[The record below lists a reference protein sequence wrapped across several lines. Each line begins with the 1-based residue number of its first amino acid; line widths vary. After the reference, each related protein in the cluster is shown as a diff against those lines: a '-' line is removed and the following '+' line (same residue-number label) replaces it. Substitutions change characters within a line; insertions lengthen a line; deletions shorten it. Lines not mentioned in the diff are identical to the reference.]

1 MHKHSVRRGG
11 VVGLMAAAALL
22 VGALPASAAPG
33 DGSAYVASANLTLL
47 GSPAVNVAPL
57 APSNTDGP
65 TDASL
70 ASISIPGVVSAG
82 IVTSQAIRDDAT
94 GAVHA
99 EANLANVGLTLANLG
114 TIGAIN
120 VDCDATQAG
129 NVGSTTLAN
138 VQLAGVVV
146 PVNPSPNTTI
156 SVPPGPIP
164 PPLVTIIFN
173 EQINN
178 PDGSLTV
185 NGVHITL
192 NALLGTGDVI
202 LAHAQCGPAA
212 PPIPMASGAGL
223 WIGLGLL
230 GAAAIPVGIT
240 VLRRHRVTAAG

>member
-1 MHKHSVRRGG
+1 MHKLSVRRGG
-11 VVGLMAAAALL
+11 AVGLMAAAALL

-65 TDASL
+65 TTAQLASL
-70 ASISIPGVVSAG
+70 NIPTVVSAG
-82 IVTSQAIRDDAT
+82 VVTSRAERDDAT

-99 EANLANVGLTLANLG
+99 EADLANVQIALAGLG
-114 TIGAIN
+114 SIGAIEA
-120 VDCDATQAG
+120 VCDATQAG
-129 NVGSTTLAN
+129 NSGTTTLAN
-138 VQLAGVVV
+138 VQLAGVTVGAS
-146 PVNPSPNTTI
+146 PAPNTTI
-156 SVPPGPIP
+156 SVPSGPIP
-164 PPLVTIIFN
+164 PPLVSITFN

-185 NGVHITL
+185 NAVHIKL

-202 LAHAQCGPAA
+202 LGQARCGPAA

-230 GAAAIPVGIT
+230 GVAAIPVTIT
-240 VLRRHRVTAAG
+240 VLRRRALTAAG

>member
-1 MHKHSVRRGG
+1 MHKHSVRRGS

-47 GSPAVNVAPL
+47 GSPAVNVGPL
-57 APSNTDGP
+57 APSNTNGP

-70 ASISIPGVVSAG
+70 ASINIPGVASAG
-82 IVTSQAIRDDAT
+82 VVTSQAIRDDAT
-94 GAVHA
+94 GAVHS
-99 EANLANVGLTLANLG
+99 EANLANVNLALANLG
-114 TIGAIN
+114 SIGAIN

-129 NVGSTTLAN
+129 NVGTTSLAN
-138 VQLAGVVV
+138 VQIAGITV
-146 PVNPSPNTTI
+146 PVNPAPNTTF

-164 PPLVTIIFN
+164 PPLVSITFN

-185 NGVHITL
+185 NGVHIRL

-202 LAHAQCGPAA
+202 LASATCGPAA

-230 GAAAIPVGIT
+230 GVAAIPVGIT
-240 VLRRHRVTAAG
+240 VLRRRRVTAAG